1 MTTLQE
7 IAIRRLVRR
16 AMIGIEVLPAEKRLE
31 LLEDAALML
40 PPVEAEFANAAAFAL
55 RKSIDLQDD
64 FLSKLS

>member
-1 MTTLQE
+1 
-7 IAIRRLVRR
+7 
-16 AMIGIEVLPAEKRLE
+16 MIGIYVLPAEKRLE